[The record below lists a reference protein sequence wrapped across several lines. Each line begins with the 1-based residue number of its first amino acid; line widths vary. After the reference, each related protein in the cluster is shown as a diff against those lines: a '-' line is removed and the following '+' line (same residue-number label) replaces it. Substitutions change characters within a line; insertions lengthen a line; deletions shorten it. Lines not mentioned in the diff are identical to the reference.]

1 MEKPVTQRELHV
13 VPNPVVAEMEPYTGA
28 PPDPLIELKLDSN
41 ESLSPVPPL
50 DENRWV
56 DGDWRPNR
64 YLRTTTV
71 EDRLARRFGVA
82 RDRVVVTA
90 GADDAIE
97 RSVRAVCRP
106 GCEAVVTVPA
116 FEVLERYVLLA
127 GATLVRV
134 PWWRDDFP
142 VSEVLS
148 RATPD
153 TALVFVVSPNN
164 PTGAVASRRTVEEL
178 ARRLPQALILVDHA
192 YVEYASPEHDLTTA
206 ALSLPNVVVF
216 RTFSKAWGAAGLRV
230 GYALGDPRVMGW
242 LRTLGQPY
250 PVAAPS
256 LAMVDRLLQHNATP
270 PPEPVAKVQQH
281 RQRLTDVLAE
291 LGVESLPSHANFV
304 LARFADSAW
313 VCRALISLGIGVR
326 PFEGRGELERWLRI
340 TLPAD
345 NDAFA
350 RLEHGLRTVLAPG
363 ALLFDLDGVIADVSG
378 SYREA
383 IRRTAS
389 SFGVELEAGD
399 IARAKAAGNSNNDW
413 ELTRRLLSERGVS
426 PSLDDVVAAFEA
438 LYQGRDGTAGLHL
451 AESLLAAPEDLRRMA
466 ANRPL
471 GIVTGRPRADARRF
485 LDRHGISD
493 CFAALVTMEDGPAK
507 PDPAPVL
514 LALEKLATGR
524 AWMIGDTPDDVASA
538 RAAGVLPIGVV
549 APGDP
554 SESESALL
562 AAGAARVLA
571 NVGQLE
577 GVLP

>member
-1 MEKPVTQRELHV
+1 MTQRELHV
-13 VPNPVVAEMEPYTGA
+13 TPNPVVAEMAPYTGA

-50 DENRWV
+50 DDIRWS
-56 DGDWRPNR
+56 DGCWQPNR
-64 YLRTTTV
+64 YLRTTDV
-71 EDRLARRFGVA
+71 ERRLSLRFDVA
-82 RDRVVVTA
+82 PDRVVVTA

-97 RSVRAVCRP
+97 RTVRAVCRP
-106 GCEAVVTVPA
+106 GCEAIVTVPA
-116 FEVLERYVLLA
+116 FEVLERYVRLA
-127 GATLVRV
+127 GATLIRV
-134 PWWRDDFP
+134 PWWHDDFP
-142 VSEVLS
+142 VAEVLS
-148 RATPD
+148 RVTPD

-164 PTGAVASRRTVEEL
+164 PTGAVASRRAVEEL
-178 ARRLPQALILVDHA
+178 ARHLPRSLILVDHA
-192 YVEYASPEHDLTTA
+192 YVEYASPDHDLTATA
-206 ALSLPNVVVF
+206 LEMPNVVVF

-256 LAMVDRLLQHNATP
+256 LAMVDRLLQYNTSP
-270 PPEPVAKVQQH
+270 PPEPVARVQHH
-281 RQRLTDVLAE
+281 RQRLTEVLTE
-291 LGVESLPSHANFV
+291 LGAESLPSQANFV

-313 VCRALISLGIGVR
+313 VRRALVSLGIGVR
-326 PFEGRGELERWLRI
+326 PFEGRGELEQWLRI
-340 TLPAD
+340 TIPAED
-345 NDAFA
+345 DAIA
-350 RLEHGLRTVLAPG
+350 RLEHGLRTVLAPA

-389 SFGVELEAGD
+389 SFGVELEAAD
-399 IARAKAAGNSNNDW
+399 IARAKVAGNANNDW
-413 ELTRRLLSERGVS
+413 ELTRRLLSEHGVS
-426 PSLDDVVAAFEA
+426 VSLDDVVARFEA
-438 LYQGRDGTAGLHL
+438 QYQGSETAAGLHHVETLL
-451 AESLLAAPEDLRRMA
+451 AEPGGLRRLAAG
-466 ANRPL
+466 RPL
-471 GIVTGRPRADARRF
+471 GIVTGRPRSDARRF
-485 LDRHGISD
+485 LDRHGIAD

-514 LALEKLATGR
+514 LALEQLATAH
-524 AWMIGDTPDDVASA
+524 AWMLGDTPDDVTSA

-554 SESESALL
+554 EETASALL

-571 NVGQLE
+571 NAGQLE